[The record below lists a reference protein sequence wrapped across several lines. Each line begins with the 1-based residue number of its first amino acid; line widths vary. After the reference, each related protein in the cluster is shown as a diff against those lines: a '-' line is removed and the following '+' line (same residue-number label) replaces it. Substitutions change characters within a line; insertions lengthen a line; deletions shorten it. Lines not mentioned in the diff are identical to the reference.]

1 MLDFFESTTGML
13 ILLIV
18 PVIITAYAQFSVSST
33 FKKYSRLQNSRGLTG
48 AQTAK
53 LIMQINDIR
62 DVQIESVGG
71 SLTDHYDPTH
81 KKLRLSQSVYGE
93 QSVAALGVAAHET
106 GHAIQHKIGYGPLVL
121 RSTLVPMANIGSR
134 IGPYLVMIGLFV
146 SSLSFLTRIGVIL
159 FSCAVLFYLVTL
171 PVEFDAS
178 RRALKNLEENNI
190 LSSKELQGAGKV
202 LRAAAMTYVASA
214 LTAVF
219 FLIRLIMMS
228 NRRDDK

>member
-18 PVIITAYAQFSVSST
+18 PVIITTYAQFSVSST

-93 QSVAALGVAAHET
+93 QSVAALGVAAHEM

-121 RSTLVPMANIGSR
+121 RSTLVPMANIGSS

-228 NRRDDK
+228 NRRNDK

>member
-93 QSVAALGVAAHET
+93 QSVAALGVAAHEM

-134 IGPYLVMIGLFV
+134 IGPYLVIIGAAV
-146 SSLSFLTRIGVIL
+146 SSFSVLKAIGAIL

>member
-228 NRRDDK
+228 NRRNDK

>member
-93 QSVAALGVAAHET
+93 QSVAALGVAAHEM

-121 RSTLVPMANIGSR
+121 RSTLVPVANIGSS

-228 NRRDDK
+228 NRRNDK

>member
-93 QSVAALGVAAHET
+93 QSVAALGVAAHEM

-228 NRRDDK
+228 NRRNDK

>member
-93 QSVAALGVAAHET
+93 QSVAALGVAAHEM

-134 IGPYLVMIGLFV
+134 IGPYLVIIGAAV
-146 SSLSFLTRIGVIL
+146 SSFSVLKAIGAIL

-219 FLIRLIMMS
+219 FLIRLILMTR
-228 NRRDDK
+228 RRDNK